1 MPAMSAHVQTQFR
14 GETGHL
20 AHRVPI
26 VEKLAPAYFEQERA
40 KIFRRA
46 WLPVAHASDVPEPG
60 SYLVR
65 NLPTLQTSLLIARGR
80 DGQVRAFHNVCT
92 HRGNKLVRDGHG
104 CRRQFSCGFHGWT
117 FSAEGE
123 LLVVTDEHQFQDLD
137 KASLG
142 LRPVHTEVWED
153 LVFVNVD
160 PEPRESLRAWL
171 GELADDYAG
180 YFARHERA
188 SSYRVIVK
196 CNWNLCVNSFTE
208 GYHTLYI
215 HRNSVPDYQGGTI
228 NPQRH
233 RPLMQMF
240 RRHHRYSA
248 PANPDHVLTPA
259 EALAVKYGRRILP
272 AFDGDMTGMPP
283 GVNPARYEH
292 WAFDVV
298 QFFPNVVVLFGNH
311 WHIELF
317 FWPIDATTTEVVQD
331 FWFYKPATIG
341 ERISQ
346 QFFLSR
352 GRQVFLEDLNTLE
365 AQQEMLSSGAL
376 THLQLSR
383 QEMSLQHHY
392 KVTQEMLAA
401 P

>member
-1 MPAMSAHVQTQFR
+1 MSGHVETQYR
-14 GETGHL
+14 GETTTL

-26 VEKLAPAYFEQERA
+26 VEKLSAGHFEQERA
-40 KIFRRA
+40 KIFRRS
-46 WLPVAHASDVPEPG
+46 WLIVGHAADVPEPG

-65 NLPTLQTSLLIARGR
+65 NLPTLKTSLLVMRGR
-80 DGQVRAFHNVCT
+80 DGRIRAFHNVCT
-92 HRGNKLVRDGHG
+92 HRGNKLVRDGRG
-104 CRRQFSCGFHGWT
+104 CQRQLSCGFHGWT
-117 FSAEGE
+117 FSPEGE

-137 KASLG
+137 KAALG
-142 LRPVHTEVWED
+142 LRPVPTDVWED

-160 PEPRESLRAWL
+160 PEPRESLREWL
-171 GELADDYAG
+171 GELADDYGG
-180 YFARHERA
+180 YFDAHQRA
-188 SSYRVIVK
+188 SSNRVIVK
-196 CNWNLCVNSFTE
+196 CNWNLAVNSFTE

-215 HRNSVPDYQGGTI
+215 HRHSVPDYQGGKI

-240 RRHHRYSA
+240 QRHHRYSA

-259 EALAVKYGRRILP
+259 EALAVKFGRKILP
-272 AFDGDMTGMPP
+272 AFDGDMTGMPK

-298 QFFPNVVVLFGNH
+298 QFFPNVVFLFGNH

-317 FWPIDATTTEVVQD
+317 FWPLDATATEVVQD
-331 FWFYKPATIG
+331 FYFYKPATVA
-341 ERISQ
+341 ERVSH

-392 KVTQEMLAA
+392 KVTDEMLAA

>member
-1 MPAMSAHVQTQFR
+1 MSAHVETQYR
-14 GETGHL
+14 GETAQL
-20 AHRVPI
+20 ESRVSI
-26 VEKLAPAYFEQERA
+26 REKLTPEYFEQERA
-40 KIFRRA
+40 KIFRRS
-46 WLPVAHASDVPEPG
+46 WLAVGHAADVPEPG
-60 SYLVR
+60 SYVVR
-65 NLPTLQTSLLIARGR
+65 NLPTLRTSLLIVRGR
-80 DGQVRAFHNVCT
+80 DGRVRSFHNVCT
-92 HRGNKLVRDGHG
+92 HRGNKLVREGRG

-117 FSAEGE
+117 FSPEGE
-123 LLVVTDEHQFQDLD
+123 LQLVTDEHQFGDLD
-137 KASLG
+137 KASLA

-153 LVFVNVD
+153 LVFVNVA
-160 PEPRESLRAWL
+160 ETPRESLREWL
-171 GELADDYAG
+171 GELCDDYRG
-180 YFARHERA
+180 YFDGHVRTG
-188 SSYRVIVK
+188 SYRVTVR
-196 CNWNLCVNSFTE
+196 CNWNLAVNSFTE

-215 HRNSVPDYQGGTI
+215 HRNSVPDYQGGKI

-233 RPLMQMF
+233 RPLMQLF
-240 RRHHRYSA
+240 ERHHRYSA
-248 PANPDHVLTPA
+248 PANPDHRLTAA
-259 EALAVKYGRRILP
+259 EALAIRYGRKILP

-298 QFFPNVVVLFGNH
+298 QFFPNVVFLFGNH

-317 FWPIDATTTEVVQD
+317 FWPLDAATTELVQD
-331 FWFYKPATIG
+331 FYFYTPRTVA

-376 THLQLSR
+376 SHLQLSR

-392 KVTQEMLAA
+392 KVSQTMLAA